1 MKNIWRE
8 SNGVI
13 KFHSLEEL
21 YVTIEQD
28 KHSERVSDRR
38 FPVRFIFVNSFEEL
52 KEIIK
57 YLIKNCNVES
67 RETTELLSD
76 KNRWLTTDEIINW
89 VKEISN
95 NTVVVL
101 LSEFLRFQGKEDF
114 YITLKSLTEIE
125 KQNNIRIYIPLV
137 GLWERFEQEF
147 WANFYRKEEWAPV
160 WKLETSS
167 RKITIYQIN
176 FDLDYKNILLE
187 NLAVVSTTEE
197 WLSVWKRK
205 NVKGILSLSKSLSY
219 FYKNFLPDHAFE
231 LREISNQK
239 EFLEEIFE
247 IKVPVRFKDDEVEFW
262 NKLVRDVDRYNEKG
276 LTIENI
282 FLRHFNFR
290 SLEKLEPKDFLT
302 LYLQTNEGYERWLIR
317 NVFLAL
323 DMFKSSYLYKCFESL
338 EELKEDNLIEKLW
351 LEIFHLPSE
360 TLTKDVFS
368 ERREFLN
375 LIHRNLNISAQFVER
390 KLANELDNIKSY
402 SLKKKLEYLTN
413 ITFTERKY
421 IISELRNID
430 DIQEIIPDLK
440 KVYPEL
446 AYYLDWNLIKPDN
459 EVDEWILEYFKD
471 YNYSKIKHVKS
482 PKIEEIINSKNRNKS
497 TFSNWYYSLLK
508 ARIEEDIKYVWI
520 DGLGAEWFPLIVHLL
535 SKYGKEKGKIVKN
548 KLLTRV
554 NLPSITECNR
564 YEFEKIEDLD
574 KYIHN
579 QNPYKY
585 PDDLINEIELIEKII
600 KKIVDLPN
608 DSVCIVSDHG
618 FSFLCLKD
626 FGNFKRL
633 DLPNTE
639 HEGRCMWID
648 EVDYK
653 DDEYFIVWNVDEG
666 NCRSKKVLVALKHVS
681 LNNTPYR
688 EVHGGA
694 TPEEVLVPCIVI
706 ETEKDK
712 TKYEIELANSEVW
725 ITNPVI
731 QLKIYPQPL
740 HIPEVFLNE
749 LPLSISYET
758 ENNIYTIDLKGLK
771 VGTYTIVLKIGDTNY
786 QIKVTIRGGFKERDL
801 L

>member
-1 MKNIWRE
+1 M
-8 SNGVI
+8 GVI
-13 KFHSLEEL
+13 KFHSLGEL
-21 YVTIEQD
+21 CDIIKQD
-28 KHSERVSDRR
+28 KHSERISDRR
-38 FPVRFIFVNSFEEL
+38 FPVRFIFLNSFEEL
-52 KEIIK
+52 QEIVRF
-57 YLIKNCNVES
+57 LIKNCNAES
-67 RETTELLSD
+67 RELAELLSD
-76 KNRWLTTDEIINW
+76 KNRWLTTDEIVNW
-89 VKEISN
+89 VKGISN
-95 NTVVVL
+95 NAVIVP
-101 LSEFLRFQGKEDF
+101 LSEFLRFQGKDDF

-147 WANFYRKEEWAPV
+147 WVNFYRKEEWAPV

-176 FDLDYKNILLE
+176 FDLDYKDILLE
-187 NLAVVSTTEE
+187 NFAVISTTEE
-197 WLSVWKRK
+197 WLSVWKRE

-219 FYKNFLPDHAFE
+219 FYKNFLPDQAFE

-247 IKVPVRFKDDEVEFW
+247 IKVPVKFKDDEAEFW
-262 NKLVRDVDRYNEKG
+262 NKLIREVGKYNEKG

-290 SLEKLEPKDFLT
+290 SIERLTPKDFLA
-302 LYLQTNEGYERWLIR
+302 LYLRTDEDYERWLIR
-317 NVFLAL
+317 NIFLVL
-323 DMFKSSYLYKCFESL
+323 DKFKSSYLYRCFESL
-338 EELKEDNLIEKLW
+338 RELKEDNLIERVW
-351 LEIFHLPSE
+351 LEIFYLPLE

-375 LIHRNLNISAQFVER
+375 LIHRNLNISAQFVEI
-390 KLANELDNIKSY
+390 KLANELSNIKNY
-402 SLKKKLEYLTN
+402 PLKKKLKYLTN
-413 ITFTERKY
+413 ITLTERKY
-421 IISELRNID
+421 IIFELKNI

-446 AYYLDWNLIKPDN
+446 VYYLDWDLIKPDN
-459 EVDEWILEYFKD
+459 EVDEWIFEYFKE
-471 YNYSKIKHVKS
+471 YNYSKVKHAKS
-482 PKIEEIINSKNRNKS
+482 PKIEQLINSKNKNKS
-497 TFSNWYYSLLK
+497 TFSDWYYSLPK
-508 ARIEEDIKYVWI
+508 AEIEENINYVWV

-535 SKYGKEKGKIVKN
+535 NRYGKEKGRFIKK
-548 KLLTRV
+548 KMLTRV
-554 NLPSITECNR
+554 NLPSTTECNR
-564 YEFEKIEDLD
+564 YEFEKIGDLD
-574 KYIHN
+574 KYVHN
-579 QNPYKY
+579 QNPYEY
-585 PDDLINEIELIEKII
+585 PGNLINEIEIIERII
-600 KKIVDLPN
+600 KEIVDLS
-608 DSVCIVSDHG
+608 DDRICIISDHG

-633 DLPNTE
+633 DLPNAE

-648 EVDYK
+648 KVDYK

-666 NCRSKKVLVALKHVS
+666 SCKSRRALVALKHVS

-694 TPEEVLVPCIVI
+694 TPEEVLVPYIVI

-712 TKYEIELANSEVW
+712 TKYKIELINSEVW

-731 QLKIYPQPL
+731 QFKIYPQPL
-740 HIPEVFLNE
+740 YIPEAFLNE
-749 LPLSISYET
+749 QSLNVSYEK
-758 ENNIYTIDLKGLK
+758 ENGIYTIDLRGLK
-771 VGTYTIVLKIGDTNY
+771 VGEHTIVLKIGDKHY